1 MPLRTNSAFVT
12 LTLIFALWLLFVLA
26 CNNANSNSG
35 QTPANNSTLQS
46 KASPKTE
53 PSLSPSEVKIT
64 KQEFGAAWAFT
75 VDEGVLSCK
84 GSNGIGEVL
93 FTANGKTYAVNGT
106 AKGTKKYLPI
116 DDIWAADPSIAG
128 AKKNI
133 SAFIEKGLKL
143 CQ

>member
-1 MPLRTNSAFVT
+1 M
-12 LTLIFALWLLFVLA
+12 LIFALWLLFVLA

-35 QTPANNSTLQS
+35 QTLANNSTPQT

-53 PSLSPSEVKIT
+53 SSLSPSEVKIT

-93 FTANGKTYAVNGT
+93 FMANGKTYAVNGT

-116 DDIWAADPSIAG
+116 DDIWAADPSITG

-133 SAFIEKGLKL
+133 SPFIERGLKL

>member
-1 MPLRTNSAFVT
+1 MRKNSAFVT
-12 LTLIFALWLLFVLA
+12 LAFVFALWLLFVLA
-26 CNNANSNSG
+26 CNNANPNSG
-35 QTPANNSTLQS
+35 QTPTKNSTPQT

-53 PSLSPSEVKIT
+53 PSLSSSEQKIT
-64 KQEFGAAWAFT
+64 KQEYGDAWAFT

-106 AKGTKKYLPI
+106 AKGTKKYPPI
-116 DDIWAADPSIAG
+116 DEIWSADPKIAG

-133 SAFIEKGLKL
+133 GTFIEKGLKL